1 MDKLEEKY
9 RPNRLADII
18 GQDKAI
24 KVIGRLEPNIGGR
37 AYWITGQSG
46 TGKTTI
52 AKILALMVADP
63 LYTIETTG
71 RNLTPTM
78 LKEFRDRWP
87 YTALFGRGGHA
98 LIINEAHG
106 LAKPCIEILLD
117 LIEAMPNKA
126 IVIFTTTRDGSDL
139 FEEQMDSSPM
149 FSRCIVLN
157 LASRGLAEPFAAKV
171 KAIAQAENL
180 DGKPIEA
187 YISLMKE
194 CRNNF
199 RAALQAV
206 QSGRMIE

>member
-9 RPNRLADII
+9 RPAALADII

-24 KVIGRLEPNIGGR
+24 KIISRLEPNIGGR

-63 LYTIETTG
+63 LYTVETTG
-71 RNLTPTM
+71 RGLTPTI
-78 LKEFRDRWP
+78 LNDFRNKWP

-98 LIINEAHG
+98 LIVNEAHG
-106 LAKPCIEILLD
+106 MTKPVIEILLD
-117 LIEAMPNKA
+117 ILEEMPNKA
-126 IVIFTTTRDGSDL
+126 VVIFTTTRDGAEL
-139 FEEQMDSSPM
+139 FEEQMDSSP
-149 FSRCIVLN
+149 FKSRCISLI